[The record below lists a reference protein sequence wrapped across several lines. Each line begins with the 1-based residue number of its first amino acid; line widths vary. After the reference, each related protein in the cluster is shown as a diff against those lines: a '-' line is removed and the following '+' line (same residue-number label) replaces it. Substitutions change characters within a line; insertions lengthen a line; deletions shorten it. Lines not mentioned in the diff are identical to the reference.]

1 MVAGDSISAQLQE
14 RLPSLCERDAFLPD
28 ACAGI
33 PGGVNED
40 PSWVALISSSRT
52 GAVEQ
57 SMVLQ
62 HQILYLNFLR
72 VIFFQIL

>member
-1 MVAGDSISAQLQE
+1 MVAGDLISAQLRK
-14 RLPSLCERDAFLPD
+14 RLPSLCKRDAFLPD
-28 ACAGI
+28 DCAGI
-33 PGGVNED
+33 PGRVSKD
-40 PSWVALISSSRT
+40 PSWVALISSSKT

-62 HQILYLNFLR
+62 HQILYLNFLP